1 MKARPSKIKRKPQGR
16 PTLAPWRELFSPLP
30 KSEIGLSATT
40 RGNLT
45 PGDLEGINPSD
56 IAKIAAVMPSDSP
69 NRERAALELLLKSAH
84 LLRLARE
91 DEAAMKAHQ
100 TRKKK
105 IWSAVV
111 CRLGFDPYEVELPMT
126 HEKLLSRFNQAGL
139 LRGLKIGKK
148 TLEGKEVWCAF
159 LAAWGKNTVSLEGRP
174 ALSPREAEKETSEI
188 DRRYQEEGWKE
199 DHRIVLPGIC
209 AQFVY
214 WRDGIA
220 RGNKNKFPQIEK
232 I

>member
-1 MKARPSKIKRKPQGR
+1 
-16 PTLAPWRELFSPLP
+16 
-30 KSEIGLSATT
+30 
-40 RGNLT
+40 
-45 PGDLEGINPSD
+45 
-56 IAKIAAVMPSDSP
+56 MPSDSP

-84 LLRLARE
+84 LLRLARK

-100 TRKKK
+100 TRKKRD
-105 IWSAVV
+105 WAVV
-111 CRLGFDPYEVELPMT
+111 VGRLGFDPYEVELPMT

-159 LAAWGKNTVSLEGRP
+159 LAAWGKNTAALEGRP
-174 ALSPREAEKETSEI
+174 ALSPREAEKETREN
-188 DRRYQEEGWKE
+188 DRRYQEQGWKE